1 MAKPPFPVG
10 SISSGT
16 QRVEDL
22 IPAFAAALG
31 PNSELATW
39 AKEYYPGITGTR
51 ETERLLEDLK
61 IALCDMAPDY
71 CYFGTAE
78 GDDTNFGFWIDY
90 DVIRDDL
97 ASNDLLRVSDLSE
110 VPDDRN
116 GPVLLV
122 NDHGNMTL
130 YAVVDGV
137 TTEIWSVV

>member
-1 MAKPPFPVG
+1 MTNTPFQLG

-22 IPAFAAALG
+22 IPAFAAALD

-39 AKEYYPGITGTR
+39 AKEFYPGITGTR

-61 IALCDMAPDY
+61 IALCDMAPPY

-78 GDDTNFGFWIDY
+78 GSSADFGFWINLEA
-90 DVIRDDL
+90 IRKDL
-97 ASNDLLRVSDLSE
+97 ASGDLRQASDLSE
-110 VPDDRN
+110 VPDGYN

-122 NDHGNMTL
+122 NDHGNATL
-130 YAVVDGV
+130 YAVADGV